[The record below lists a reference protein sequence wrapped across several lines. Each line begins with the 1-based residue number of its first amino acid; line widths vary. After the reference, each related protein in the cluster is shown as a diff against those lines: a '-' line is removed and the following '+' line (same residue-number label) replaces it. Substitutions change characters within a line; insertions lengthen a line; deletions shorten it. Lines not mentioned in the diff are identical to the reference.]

1 MSILK
6 YHTLE
11 AYLEDIPKNDL
22 RELVREI
29 INISLDVPK
38 QILTFLIGENDY
50 SGIINISG
58 DEQLSLDIAT
68 QELFMQRIPNNLY
81 SLLLGEETDEN
92 SIMEGTGNLIVL
104 GDFIDG
110 SSIIRTR
117 SPGAIVNI
125 IDQEGYT
132 HAALTVSFTLF
143 LRFDL
148 ATELGFIQFIHDG
161 EKFRVIRDELDI
173 SPSKSPVFGLG
184 GKYNDHSAKQKLFVD
199 ALDIKGK
206 NRYGGC
212 MVQDMNNVF
221 EKTGVFGYFAPKLRF
236 CYEIIPYLYI
246 LSKVNGDGFY
256 ITADGHEIKFERIK
270 PLDVNKLTSMHYLH
284 QRAGFVGGSKDLIEL
299 WFKIEDL

>member
-1 MSILK
+1 MSINKYQTLDSYLDEIQPESLK
-6 YHTLE
+6 EIL
-11 AYLEDIPKNDL
+11 K
-22 RELVREI
+22 ELI
-29 INISLDVPK
+29 TISLDVPK
-38 QILTFLIGENDY
+38 QILTFILGEDDY
-50 SGIINISG
+50 SGTINVSG

-68 QELFMQRIPNNLY
+68 QELFMQRIPDHLY
-81 SLLLGEETDEN
+81 SLLLGEETDEEN
-92 SIMEGTGNLIVL
+92 IMNGTGEYIIL

-125 IDQEGYT
+125 IDKNGST
-132 HAALTVSFTLF
+132 KAALTVSFTLF

-148 ATELGFIQFIHDG
+148 ATDLGFIQFIHDG
-161 EKFRVIRDELDI
+161 EEFKVIRDNLDI
-173 SPSKSPVFGLG
+173 SPSKNPVYGLG

-221 EKTGVFGYFAPKLRF
+221 EKTGVFGYFSPKLRF
-236 CYEIIPYLYI
+236 VYEIIPYLYI

-256 ITADGHEIKFERIK
+256 ITPDGHEIKYSDIK
-270 PLDVNKLTSMHYLH
+270 PLDVNKLTDMHYLH